1 MATATATKTAVIETL
16 GTETAAIETE
26 TAVIETLG
34 TETAAT
40 KTAVIETAHTVKK
53 LENELLT
60 LNQEKEAALQVLK
73 KAMEDADAI
82 TQEVANAMSKLEVAR
97 VEATKAKLA
106 MIKQEEELDTK
117 NALKALPDTRQRLGY
132 WYNPQMKY
140 YGPITLPSFMD
151 RTKMIDVII
160 AHNHTSIYR
169 YRRDG
174 CRCDEWAIKC
184 KSING
189 NTVIVYSETDPEW

>member
-1 MATATATKTAVIETL
+1 MATATATKTAVIETSGTETAGTETAVIETL

-26 TAVIETLG
+26 TA
-34 TETAAT
+34 A
-40 KTAVIETAHTVKK
+40 IETAHTVKK

-106 MIKQEEELDTK
+106 MIKQEEELDTI

-132 WYNPQMKY
+132 WYSPQMKY

-160 AHNHTSIYR
+160 DHNHTSIYR
-169 YRRDG
+169 YRR
-174 CRCDEWAIKC
+174 DEWAIKC

-189 NTVIVYSETDPEW
+189 NTVIVYSKTDPEW